1 MSGGGWRGG
10 AMTGRENTW
19 RTLRVLGGIVGYGFL
34 AAFVSLVGM
43 QIYWWFREG
52 EWTHISLG
60 DGIRAVLNHLSI
72 PDDSTGRL
80 ARLSHWL
87 DAPVDWLGLHKLV
100 EILPASLA
108 LVALATLGNFLLVYG
123 TDRLRVGRRGS

>member
-1 MSGGGWRGG
+1 MSGSGRRGG
-10 AMTGRENTW
+10 TMTRRESTW
-19 RTLRVLGGIVGYGFL
+19 RTLTVLGGIVGYGFL

-43 QIYWWFREG
+43 QTYWWFKEG

-60 DGIRAVLNHLSI
+60 DGIHAVLNHLSN

-87 DAPVDWLGLHKLV
+87 DAPVDWLGLHKV
-100 EILPASLA
+100 IEILPASLA
-108 LVALATLGNFLLVYG
+108 LFAVAVFGNFVFVYG
-123 TDRLRVGRRGS
+123 LDRLRGGPHGS